1 MGRSTKGNEGR
12 IKRMDME
19 GINIVMELC
28 MKDSDWR
35 ICSMGR
41 EWKNGRM
48 GRIIKESINMG

>member
-1 MGRSTKGNEGR
+1 
-12 IKRMDME
+12 MDME

-28 MKDSDWR
+28 MKDNDWR
-35 ICSMGR
+35 ICSMGK

>member
-1 MGRSTKGNEGR
+1 MDRKDKANGYGRY
-12 IKRMDME
+12 
-19 GINIVMELC
+19 NIVMELC

-35 ICSMGR
+35 ICSMGK